1 MRIDFSSTR
10 GKVLAGGVGLAL
22 AMAAAVAAHEA
33 FAAET
38 QRPGGRGGRG
48 AWLGG
53 PRGGGP
59 AGAFLPPLRRLDL
72 DDAQREQVRT
82 VIGENREA
90 ARTAFRE
97 LRAAREALAATATAA
112 TVDEDR
118 IRTLAAEVGRL
129 EGDAAIRRAR
139 VYAAVWEILTPEQQ
153 ARAGEIEAERNERRS
168 ARRERMRERRERMRE
183 RREDRGGR

>member
-22 AMAAAVAAHEA
+22 AMAAAVTAHVA

-38 QRPGGRGGRG
+38 QGGRG

-72 DDAQREQVRT
+72 DDEQREQVRT

-97 LRAAREALAATATAA
+97 LRAAREALAAAA
-112 TVDEDR
+112 ASAAADEDR

-153 ARAGEIEAERNERRS
+153 ARAGEIAAERSERRN
-168 ARRERMRERRERMRE
+168 ARRERMRE
-183 RREDRGGR
+183 RREDRRDR

>member
-10 GKVLAGGVGLAL
+10 GKVLAGGVGLVL
-22 AMAAAVAAHEA
+22 AMAAAVTAHAA

-38 QRPGGRGGRG
+38 QGGRG

-72 DDAQREQVRT
+72 DDEQREQVRS

-97 LRAAREALAATATAA
+97 LRAAREALAAAA
-112 TVDEDR
+112 ASAAADEDR

-153 ARAGEIEAERNERRS
+153 ARAGEIAAERSERRN
-168 ARRERMRERRERMRE
+168 ARRERMRE
-183 RREDRGGR
+183 RREDRRGR

>member
-38 QRPGGRGGRG
+38 QRPGGR

-97 LRAAREALAATATAA
+97 LRAAREALAAASAAA

-153 ARAGEIEAERNERRS
+153 ARAEEIEAERSERRN

-183 RREDRGGR
+183 RREDRRGR

>member
-1 MRIDFSSTR
+1 MRIDFSSTTR

-22 AMAAAVAAHEA
+22 VLAAAVAAHAA

-38 QRPGGRGGRG
+38 QRQGGRGGRG

-59 AGAFLPPLRRLDL
+59 AGAFLPPLLRLDL
-72 DDAQREQVRT
+72 GDEQREQVRT

-97 LRAAREALAATATAA
+97 LRAAREALAAAVSSAA
-112 TVDEDR
+112 ADEDR
-118 IRTLAAEVGRL
+118 IRTLTAEIGRL
-129 EGDAAIRRAR
+129 AGDAALRRAQ

-153 ARAGEIEAERNERRS
+153 ARAGEIEAERRERRS
-168 ARRERMRERRERMRE
+168 ARRERMRERW
-183 RREDRGGR
+183 EDRRGR